1 MRILICLSLV
11 FLLLGVTAG
20 AALQTSSDDDR
31 IYDEVI
37 RRLASDRDI
46 KGNAFEVD
54 VKDGVVTVKGA
65 VTRDKH
71 RAKAERIIRK
81 VKGVRSVVNQ
91 LVIKEY

>member
-71 RAKAERIIRK
+71 RTKAERIIRK